1 LGKKTL
7 ALNQQEFLKEMV
19 EVRTKTVEE
28 LRDVFWE
35 RMKK

>member
-19 EVRTKTVEE
+19 EVRTKIVKE

>member
-1 LGKKTL
+1 
-7 ALNQQEFLKEMV
+7 LKEMV